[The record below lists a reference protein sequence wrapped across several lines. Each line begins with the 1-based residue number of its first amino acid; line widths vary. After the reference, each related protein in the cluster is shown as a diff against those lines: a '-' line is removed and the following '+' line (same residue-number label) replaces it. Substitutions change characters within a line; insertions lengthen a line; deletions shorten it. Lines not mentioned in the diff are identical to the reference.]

1 MGYFVSI
8 LLFFH
13 LLSPP
18 IPQDGWIQWAF
29 EFPNK
34 VTCEVF
40 LKTER
45 VRIEELVSKRI
56 NPLPHEI
63 KDIQC
68 MTVQEVVDAN
78 TELGHEPQW
87 QQIPKKKKKKPMI

>member
-1 MGYFVSI
+1 MGYFISV
-8 LLFFH
+8 LLFFP

-18 IPQDGWIQWAF
+18 IPQDGWIQWVF

-40 LKTER
+40 LETER
-45 VRIEELVSKRI
+45 ASIEKLISKQ
-56 NPLPHEI
+56 LSVPHEI

-68 MTVQEVVDAN
+68 MTVAEVVDAN
-78 TELGHEPQW
+78 TELGHKPQW
-87 QQIPKKKKKKPMI
+87 QMIPKKKPNQPMI

>member
-1 MGYFVSI
+1 MGYFISV
-8 LLFFH
+8 LLFFP

-40 LKTER
+40 LSEER
-45 VRIEELVSKRI
+45 ETIEKLVSAQVG
-56 NPLPHEI
+56 NLPHEI
-63 KDIQC
+63 KDVQC
-68 MTVQEVVDAN
+68 MTVAEVVDAN
-78 TELGHEPQW
+78 TELGHTPQW
-87 QQIPKKKKKKPMI
+87 KTTPKKKPNQPMI

>member
-8 LLFFH
+8 LLFFP

-18 IPQDGWIQWAF
+18 IPQDGWIQWVF

-34 VTCEVF
+34 VTCEAFVNE
-40 LKTER
+40 ER
-45 VRIEELVSKRI
+45 TRIKKLVSAQVGD
-56 NPLPHEI
+56 LPHEI

-68 MTVQEVVDAN
+68 MTVQEVIDAN
-78 TELGHEPQW
+78 TKLGHTPQW
-87 QQIPKKKKKKPMI
+87 QQIPKKKPNQPMI